1 MKKIYFIFLTTFLI
15 FNTAFAEEE
24 NQPPPPL
31 TGGGEEELLY
41 TPAGQVEE
49 TGEILFTPAA
59 EEVLYSPVRE
69 PEKTRGKFYA
79 ELTTVFQTVDLD
91 TNSSKAQEY
100 RTLPDGFYISNFTLN
115 YEGSNQE
122 FRSKFGNI
130 ATISNSIDD
139 GYGNLNYR
147 RFGIVDV
154 SLGLAKFPHNYG
166 NDAESLRDNYDLKV
180 KFTPGD
186 RLIITT
192 SLTIENREGRR
203 PITLESLTTSAA
215 TPTAITEIAE
225 PTDYTTASIDLG
237 LEYTDSNLDLQLNN
251 NLQIFTNTRRDEII
265 WDNPFQSAAS
275 GGRAKTADDYTVHT
289 LSFKPSVKISD
300 DIRLINTLSYSKV
313 TNSINLVPFTTVD
326 GVGEAFQKD
335 ILDPDVRSLNVSSI
349 LTTTP
354 LSDVKLNIKYR
365 YNAYENDTPEIEE
378 PPAYVMLDGSSTKYA
393 RIPRYTSNITR
404 TFGIDGNWSV
414 SDGLSIDAGIENRD
428 TPRRER
434 EVEKENVK
442 SAFLT
447 VNSILSDN
455 LSGLIAYRYQRKR
468 GDYDPT
474 YYKTIYDTGSDVDQ
488 HPLLRAFDL
497 PETDTHTVKAGFDFS
512 PLDVLSLGAFL
523 SLTRG
528 EYIDVIIG
536 RKRSQAESA
545 SISAEYTPFKDFL
558 IYSQYFYDRITIESR
573 YSWTYD
579 STLTASYPPETNPLY
594 SNFIKPISETL
605 EDTSDSYVI
614 GFDYDAL
621 KNISIAGNLSRHTS
635 TGTSVKMPTISSTT
649 DTLELKVSCKIREEI
664 YNKGFSYIQFKDLRI
679 SAGYHYERYKRN
691 DYALDNFPPPVDT
704 IDVNAPEDIFLGVRE
719 PDYNLNIFSL
729 SLDFYF

>member
-1 MKKIYFIFLTTFLI
+1 MKILVYIFLITFLMV
-15 FNTAFAEEE
+15 NTAYSQEEI
-24 NQPPPPL
+24 
-31 TGGGEEELLY
+31 LY
-41 TPAGQVEE
+41 TPATQMEE
-49 TGEILFTPAA
+49 PGETLFTPVEVEV
-59 EEVLYSPVRE
+59 EEILYCPVRE
-69 PEKTRGKFYA
+69 PEKPRGKFYA
-79 ELTTVFQTVDLD
+79 ELTTTWQTIDLD

-100 RTLPDGFYISNFTLN
+100 RTLTDGFYINSLTLN
-115 YEGSNQE
+115 YEGQNQE
-122 FRSKFGNI
+122 LSGKFGNI
-130 ATISNSIDD
+130 APISNIIDD

-215 TPTAITEIAE
+215 TPTAIIEIAE

-265 WDNPFQSAAS
+265 WDNPYQSGAS
-275 GGRAKTADDYTVHT
+275 GRAKTADDYTVHT

-354 LSDVKLNIKYR
+354 FSDVKLNIKYR

-404 TFGIDGNWSV
+404 TLGIDGNWSV

-447 VNSILSDN
+447 INSILSDN

-474 YYKTIYDTGSDVDQ
+474 YYKTIYDPDPKNDVDQ

-497 PETDTHTVKAGFDFS
+497 SETDTHTVKAGIDFS
-512 PLDVLSLGAFL
+512 PLDVLNLSASL

-558 IYSQYFYDRITIESR
+558 VYSQYFYDRMTIESR

-594 SNFIKPISETL
+594 SSFIKPISETL

-635 TGTSVKMPTISSTT
+635 TGTSVKMPTISSAT
-649 DTLELKVSCKIREEI
+649 DTFELKISYKIREEI
-664 YNKGFSYIQFKDLRI
+664 YNKGFSYIQFKDLRV
-679 SAGYHYERYKRN
+679 SAGYYFERYKRN
-691 DYALDNFPPPVDT
+691 DYALDNFPDPVDA
-704 IDVNAPEDIFLGVRE
+704 IVVSDPKDILLGVRE

-729 SLDFYF
+729 SLAFYF